1 MRATLQKF
9 SFLDLESIEK
19 HETYVGRSVLP
30 SLFKSSQGI
39 GYNPD
44 MNGSL
49 NISPKVAD
57 NSVFDGKLVKRLVV
71 SPVRFQLDIG

>member
-1 MRATLQKF
+1 
-9 SFLDLESIEK
+9 
-19 HETYVGRSVLP
+19 
-30 SLFKSSQGI
+30 
-39 GYNPD
+39 

-49 NISPKVAD
+49 NISPKVAG